1 MLAWRYNLSTAPPD
15 RVPATMYPHR
25 AREDGGAAALMVAV
39 RDPRSASW
47 ARNAAT
53 LAGPAEAR

>member
-1 MLAWRYNLSTAPPD
+1 LRGAHVLGIGRGLQVGEPMGVA
-15 RVPATMYPHR
+15 
-25 AREDGGAAALMVAV
+25 DGGAAARDGRA

-53 LAGPAEAR
+53 VAGPAEAR